1 MIEIMP
7 AIEMNE
13 AALIQSAAVAMP
25 LAIAGTPG
33 LSNSCGGTF
42 TPAATAGGTALNLS
56 GASIPAGIS
65 CTITVNVTSTTLG
78 TATNTTG
85 NVTSNEGGAGNAASA
100 DLSVVASAPPQIS
113 KAFSPATI
121 PSGGVSTM
129 TITIVNPL
137 DSRVTLQC
145 TIDGGIALSD
155 IDGERE
161 LSGTCGGGAK
171 AHGHIK
177 PEGTRKAN
185 WRDKPVELV
194 RTVLDLTVTGA
205 SSGQIHQINEVPKD
219 STVGSFPLY
228 TSIDVNT
235 TAQGISL
242 AEKLERHV
250 LPKVKG

>member
-1 MIEIMP
+1 MRRLGT
-7 AIEMNE
+7 A
-13 AALIQSAAVAMP
+13 AAVALSAA
-25 LAIAGTPG
+25 LAAACAPVNEEAGKPVG
-33 LSNSCGGTF
+33 HAFALLKYPSAQGD
-42 TPAATAGGTALNLS
+42 PASEPQGKSPFGDYALEVSGSVTYLGETTAL
-56 GASIPAGIS
+56 P
-65 CTITVNVTSTTLG
+65 
-78 TATNTTG
+78 
-85 NVTSNEGGAGNAASA
+85 GAGVMTVGPGPRRGELKIEQYYQG
-100 DLSVVASAPPQIS
+100 DRFPYETGIV
-113 KAFSPATI
+113 
-121 PSGGVSTM
+121 SGGEGKPSALDA
-129 TITIVNPL
+129 ITIVNPL

-145 TIDGGIALSD
+145 TIDGGITLSD
-155 IDGERE
+155 IDSERE

-228 TSIDVNT
+228 TSIDVNM